1 MLRYPVSL
9 SKEDGRILVSFPGF
23 PGVHTYGD
31 DESEALERAIDALET
46 MLMGVIEDRG
56 EIPEPGR
63 LRRKDRYVTL
73 PALTEAKVALY
84 KTMRAKKVG
93 KAELARRL
101 NCHLPQIDRL
111 LDLNHSSRLDQIEQA
126 FLMLGKRLDIS
137 LADAA

>member
-9 SKEDGRILVSFPGF
+9 SKEDGRILVSFPGV
-23 PGVHTYGD
+23 PDVHTYGD
-31 DESEALERAIDALET
+31 DEPEALERAIDALET

-56 EIPEPGR
+56 EIPEPR
-63 LRRKDRYVTL
+63 PVKRRERFVVL
-73 PALTEAKVALY
+73 PALTDAKVRLY
-84 KTMRAKKVG
+84 KTMRAQRVG

-126 FLMLGKRLDIS
+126 FLVLGKRLEIS
-137 LADAA
+137 LEDAA